1 MLVRH
6 TITESCFSKTD
17 NKAETA
23 DHIYG
28 CETLDI
34 LLVTGYSMG
43 FLECQLSTDTFLRKS
58 ILLDHEDQLHRP
70 LV

>member
-1 MLVRH
+1 MLVRQA
-6 TITESCFSKTD
+6 IMESCFSKTD
-17 NKAETA
+17 NKAEAA
-23 DHIYG
+23 DHIYD
-28 CETLDI
+28 CETSDI

-43 FLECQLSTDTFLRKS
+43 FLECQSSTDTFLRKS